1 MWNYRVIKT
10 EDGDS
15 AYYAIHEV
23 YYNDDGQIFAST
35 VDPAY
40 PGGSTV
46 EELRGDLENY
56 LLALDAPIINK
67 SEIVYAT

>member
-23 YYNDDGQIFAST
+23 YYNEDGQIFGLT
-35 VDPAY
+35 VDSSF

-46 EELRGDLENY
+46 
-56 LLALDAPIINK
+56 
-67 SEIVYAT
+67 

>member
-23 YYNDDGQIFAST
+23 YYNEDGQIFGLT
-35 VDPAY
+35 VDSSF

-46 EELRGDLENY
+46 EELKEDLKHY